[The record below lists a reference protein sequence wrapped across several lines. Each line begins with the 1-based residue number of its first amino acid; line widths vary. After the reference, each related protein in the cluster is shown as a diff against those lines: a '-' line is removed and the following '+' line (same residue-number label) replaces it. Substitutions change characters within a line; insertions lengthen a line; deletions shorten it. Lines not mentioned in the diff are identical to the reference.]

1 MKHKLINISRF
12 MIIVATALTVCY
24 LGLTRGRTS
33 DADSAKKAAAPTP
46 ALRGTTAIR
55 HLEQTGFSAGTSG
68 DTVVAGANGA
78 DNGVSS
84 SSSAYVFSPTN
95 QPPNCNGAT
104 PSISTIWPPNH
115 KMINVTI
122 QGVTDPDGDPV
133 TINIDQIKQDEP
145 TDGLGDGHTC
155 PDGAGIGTSTAQ
167 LRAERSASMGGNGR
181 VYTIYFTASDGQ
193 GGTCQGSVT
202 VGVPRSSN
210 RSFVNDGAYFDS
222 TQCDFALNS
231 DSRDGVAT
239 HGPSAEEPTQWVN
252 YCLLDALS
260 HLILDDPLCLP

>member
-1 MKHKLINISRF
+1 MKHKIINISRF
-12 MIIVATALTVCY
+12 LIIVATALAGCY
-24 LGLTRGRTS
+24 LGLTRGRTA
-33 DADSAKKAAAPTP
+33 DADSAKKAAAPIP

-55 HLEQTGFSAGTSG
+55 H
-68 DTVVAGANGA
+68 TVVAGANGA
-78 DNGVSS
+78 DNGGSS
-84 SSSAYVFSPTN
+84 SGSAYVFAPTN

-167 LRAERSASMGGNGR
+167 LRAERSASLGGNGR

-193 GGTCQGSVT
+193 GGYCRGSVT

-210 RSFVNDGAYFDS
+210 RSFVNDGANFDS

-231 DSRDGVAT
+231 DSRDGIAT

>member
-12 MIIVATALTVCY
+12 LIIVATALAGCY
-24 LGLTRGRTS
+24 FGLTRGRTA
-33 DADSAKKAAAPTP
+33 DANSAKKAAAPMP

-55 HLEQTGFSAGTSG
+55 
-68 DTVVAGANGA
+68 
-78 DNGVSS
+78 SS
-84 SSSAYVFSPTN
+84 SGSAYVFAPTN
-95 QPPNCNGAT
+95 QPPNCSGAT

-133 TINIDQIKQDEP
+133 TINIDKIKQDEP

-155 PDGAGIGTSTAQ
+155 PDAAGIGTSTAQ
-167 LRAERSASMGGNGR
+167 LRAERSSSLGGNGR

-193 GGTCQGSVT
+193 GGYCQGSVT

-210 RSFVNDGAYFDS
+210 RSFVNDGANFDS
-222 TQCDFALNS
+222 TQCDFTLNS
-231 DSRDGVAT
+231 DSRDIAT